1 MPSNRIKGITI
12 EIGGDTTKLSKALSG
27 VDKDLRNTQ
36 NGLKDVNKLLKLDP
50 GNVELLRQK
59 QGYLTDA
66 IDQTKKKLDIERDAL
81 KQLAEANGADE
92 PTEEQKAL
100 AREIA
105 ETEKKLES
113 LEDEYKDFGSV
124 AAQQLKQT
132 GEKMKEVGG
141 KISDVGAGLTKN
153 VTAPIAAV
161 GAASVAAWTEVDEA
175 LDTVTTKTG
184 ATGEAL
190 ADMQERAK
198 NIATTIPTSFQ
209 SAADAVGEVN
219 TRFGLTGQE
228 LEDLSAQ
235 FVKFAELN
243 GTDVTQSVDSVQAAM
258 AAFGVET
265 ESASDVL
272 DILNKA
278 GQDTGTSVT
287 QLAADLTTNAVALQ
301 EMGFG
306 INDSA
311 GLLANLNKNGLDSSA
326 VMGGLKKAL
335 QNATKDGKTMDE
347 ALADLQKS
355 LAGAKTDTE
364 AAQAAMELFG
374 NKAGPAIATAV
385 RDGKLSFDEA
395 ANAVTNWGDSVSNT
409 YTETQDPLDSLTTTM
424 NTLKTIG
431 ADIVDSSGPL
441 LEKTLGGL
449 RDVVKDLSEKWGSL
463 DTDQQQAIITFAL
476 VAASI
481 GPILVGVGNLIT
493 AVGTI
498 TSTIGAVS
506 GAITAAGGLV
516 PAITALATTA
526 APFLIGGAIVA
537 GIIAAVVLITK
548 HWDEIKAGAQALFE
562 KMREV
567 WENIKTTIT
576 TTVENVKT
584 AVSTKFEEIRAKISE
599 TVENVKTAV
608 TEKFNAI
615 KQKISDT
622 VTGIKDGVT
631 NKFQEM
637 KTSVSEKFDAIK
649 QKATD
654 IFDGIRTAITDKIE
668 SAKET
673 VRNAVEKIK
682 GFFNFSWSL
691 PHINLPHF
699 SIEGEFSLAPP
710 SVPHLAVSWYK
721 KAYDQPI
728 LFTRP
733 TVVPTAA
740 GLKGFGD
747 GAGAEVVLSER
758 KLRAIAGSGAT
769 YSPVFNIYAQ
779 PGMNINALAEQIQAQ
794 FVAWEEQKEAAALA

>member
-36 NGLKDVNKLLKLDP
+36 NSLKDVNKLLKLDP

-66 IDQTKKKLDIERDAL
+66 IDQTKKKLDTEKEAL
-81 KQLAEANGADE
+81 RQLAEANGDK

-113 LEDEYKDFGSV
+113 LEDEYKEFGSV

-141 KISDVGAGLTKN
+141 KISDVGTGLTKN

-198 NIATTIPTSFQ
+198 SIATTIPTSFQ

-228 LEDLSAQ
+228 LEDLSTQ

-278 GQDTGTSVT
+278 GQDTGVSVT

-347 ALADLQKS
+347 AMADLQKS

-395 ANAVTNWGDSVSNT
+395 ANAVTNWGDSVTNT

-431 ADIVDSSGPL
+431 ADIVDTSGPL
-441 LEKTLGGL
+441 LEKALGGL

-498 TSTIGAVS
+498 TSTIGAIS

-516 PAITALATTA
+516 PAITALATTV

-567 WENIKTTIT
+567 WENIKTT
-576 TTVENVKT
+576 V
-584 AVSTKFEEIRAKISE
+584 
-599 TVENVKTAV
+599 
-608 TEKFNAI
+608 
-615 KQKISDT
+615 
-622 VTGIKDGVT
+622 
-631 NKFQEM
+631 
-637 KTSVSEKFDAIK
+637 
-649 QKATD
+649 
-654 IFDGIRTAITDKIE
+654 TDKIE

-728 LFTRP
+728 MFTRP

-779 PGMNINALAEQIQAQ
+779 PGMDINTLAERIQAQ